1 MAALVALR
9 GLSRNCGVAS
19 RFGALR
25 VNGLYRV
32 TSRPLLP
39 ASSTALVPYSFPP
52 RQTQQL
58 VATSSVHRAAPEV
71 EQAGH
76 DHVLHWTAE
85 KILTVILMGAIPTA
99 FIMPNAA
106 TEYFL
111 ALCLSLHAHWG
122 VEAIVVDYIRPSVF
136 GKVIPKLA
144 VGAVYAISIATLG
157 GLCYFNYTDVG
168 IVNAV
173 KLLWKL

>member
-9 GLSRNCGVAS
+9 GLSRNCAVGS

-25 VNGLYRV
+25 LNGLYRV

-39 ASSTALVPYSFPP
+39 ATSTQTLPP

-58 VATSSVHRAAPEV
+58 VATTPVRPAAPEI

-85 KILTVILMGAIPTA
+85 RILTVVLMGAIPAA
-99 FIMPNAA
+99 FIWNTPAL
-106 TEYFL
+106 EYFM
-111 ALCLSLHAHWG
+111 ALSITLHSHWG

-136 GKVIPKLA
+136 GKVISKLA
-144 VGAVYAISIATLG
+144 LGGVYALSIATLG
-157 GLCYFNYTDVG
+157 GLCYFIYTDVG